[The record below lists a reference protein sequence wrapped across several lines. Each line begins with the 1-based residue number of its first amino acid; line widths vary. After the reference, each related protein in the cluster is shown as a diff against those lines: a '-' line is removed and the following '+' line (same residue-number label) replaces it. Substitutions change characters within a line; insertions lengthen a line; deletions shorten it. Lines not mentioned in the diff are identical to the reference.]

1 MPPYVYYSPI
11 LSQASGS
18 ICPATCKTYF
28 NDIDTACTGKQYT
41 FDANAGSSGILK
53 YDDDKFRWLLLRVNT
68 HRYSYAVQD
77 ACDSVIHDQLIAAT
91 KTCTHAFWLGSYTS
105 AYLFYCNSPR
115 STDTTCHANC
125 QAYIDMMDK
134 MCVGKT
140 YVGDFDKPSDKTNYD
155 ASAKQ
160 SISFYGPKGCTY
172 STSAADITGASLG
185 ITLATVL
192 TVLLVLG

>member
-1 MPPYVYYSPI
+1 M
-11 LSQASGS
+11 
-18 ICPATCKTYF
+18 
-28 NDIDTACTGKQYT
+28 
-41 FDANAGSSGILK
+41 GILK

-68 HRYSYAVQD
+68 YRYSYAVQD

-105 AYLFYCNSPR
+105 VYLFYCNSPR

-125 QAYIDMMDK
+125 QAYIDMMDT

-140 YVGDFDKPSDKTNYD
+140 FVGDFDKPSDKTNYGD
-155 ASAKQ
+155 SVKM
-160 SISFYGPKGCTY
+160 SIATYGRKGCTY
-172 STSAADITGASLG
+172 RTSAADIPGASHG

-192 TVLLVLG
+192 TVLFVLG